1 MVIIYIKINYLDE
14 ERRLKLVSEYRK
26 SFNRKLI
33 SIFLFILITATS
45 LIGISSYQITKK
57 ALAEKGKVV
66 LKNSVVQALAL
77 IRSEYNKVQAGSISQ
92 AEAQE
97 TIKTFL
103 AGPMKAD
110 GTRDLHGNI
119 DLSEHGYFII
129 YDKKGFEVLHPTL
142 EGQNVL
148 DVTDLN
154 DAEHYIVKEQIETA
168 LSGGGY
174 TYYAWRL
181 PHSNKIGK
189 KISYVAYS
197 PDWEWIVAATA
208 YELDFVNEATEIL
221 YTIGLVTTILIF
233 FTGYIGTKYIKSA
246 TKPVL
251 DIASGMKNV
260 TEGRYQSIPAG
271 NYNDETKVLID
282 GYNTMIESLEK
293 AERKITIKN
302 DRLTYLAYN
311 DELTLLPN
319 RNGMKEYVDQRLSN
333 GCNFGYL
340 AQLDIMGLKLINL
353 TLGYEQGDKVLG
365 LLGKYLR
372 QYKKDNN
379 YPARTGSN
387 EFSIWIEAVE
397 QQRIYPLL
405 KEIRE
410 KSQQYVIENGYNQ
423 MLDIYLALTMY
434 DGQNKSFETLYEET
448 TTAMRTA
455 REKRDLSIT
464 LFEESMKE
472 RVENE
477 LAMRRHL
484 DKAISEKEII
494 PYYQA
499 QVDFT
504 TEKVVG
510 VEALARWISSE
521 LGFVPPN
528 VFIPYINQLNLITEF
543 TEYMIDKVL
552 SNYQDLVMKYD
563 SDLTISINISPLC
576 FMEKDFTGKVERAIN
591 KHHIPPHKLI
601 LEITEDVFIADYKE
615 INRII
620 TKLRE
625 LFVKVSIDDFGTGY
639 SSLNYLMNIQP
650 DEIKIDK
657 SFVGQILDDEK
668 AFYMFDTLCNIA
680 ENFGYSIV
688 AEGVENKKQLEKIST
703 TSLKIIQGYLFSKPE
718 PLITEMPAG
727 KNSGSCS

>member
-1 MVIIYIKINYLDE
+1 M
-14 ERRLKLVSEYRK
+14 KLVSEYRK

-33 SIFLFILITATS
+33 SIFLLILIIATS

-57 ALAEKGKVV
+57 ALTEKGKVV
-66 LKNSVVQALAL
+66 LKNGVTLALAL
-77 IRSEYNKVQAGSISQ
+77 IHSEYEKVQAGLVSKE
-92 AEAQE
+92 EAQE
-97 TIKTFL
+97 TIKTIL
-103 AGPMKAD
+103 VGPMKAD
-110 GTRDLHGNI
+110 GTREMHGHV

-129 YDKKGFEVLHPTL
+129 YDKTGLEIMHPTL
-142 EGQNVL
+142 EGQNVW

-154 DAEHYIVKEQIETA
+154 APERYIVREQIRVA

-174 TYYAWRL
+174 TYYAWHL
-181 PHSNKIGK
+181 PHSDKIGK
-189 KISYVAYS
+189 KISYVDYN
-197 PDWEWIVAATA
+197 PDWEWIVASTA

-221 YTIGLVTTILIF
+221 YTIALVTVTLVI
-233 FTGYIGTKYIKSA
+233 FTGYIGTRYIKSA
-246 TKPVL
+246 TKPIL
-251 DIASGMKNV
+251 DIAGGMKKV
-260 TEGRYQSIPAG
+260 TEGRYRTIPYG
-271 NYNDETKVLID
+271 NYDDETRILID
-282 GYNTMIESLEK
+282 GYNTMVESLEK

-302 DRLTYLAYN
+302 DRLAYLAYN

-319 RNGMKEYVDQRLSN
+319 RNGMKEYVDQRLNN
-333 GCNFGYL
+333 GCNSGYL
-340 AQLDIMGLKLINL
+340 AQLDIMGLKLLNL
-353 TLGYEQGDKVLG
+353 TLGYDQGDKVLG

-372 QYKKDNN
+372 QCKKDDS

-387 EFSIWIEAVE
+387 EFSIWIEGVE
-397 QQRIYPLL
+397 PQRIYPLL
-405 KEIRE
+405 KEIRK

-434 DGQNKSFETLYEET
+434 DGQTKSFETLYEET

-455 REKRDLSIT
+455 REKQDLSIT
-464 LFEESMKE
+464 RFEESMKE

-484 DKAISEKEII
+484 GKAISEKEII

-510 VEALARWISSE
+510 VEALARWISSD

-543 TEYMIDKVL
+543 TDYMIDKVL
-552 SNYQDLVMKYD
+552 GDYQDLVIKYD
-563 SDLTISINISPLC
+563 ADLTVSINISPLC
-576 FMEKDFTGKVERAIN
+576 FMEKDFTGKIERAIN
-591 KHHIPPHKLI
+591 KHNIPAHKLT
-601 LEITEDVFIADYKE
+601 LEITEDIFIADYKE
-615 INRII
+615 INKII

-625 LFVKVSIDDFGTGY
+625 LSVKVSIDDFGTGY

-680 ENFGYSIV
+680 QNFGYAIV
-688 AEGVENKKQLEKIST
+688 AEGVENKKQLKKIST
-703 TSLKIIQGYLFSKPE
+703 TSLKTIQGYLFSKPE
-718 PLITEMPAG
+718 PLNTKTPLGDPI
-727 KNSGSCS
+727 GSCG